1 MGVIK
6 ADWARYPGLFLLALW
21 VGGIFFFSIGVA
33 PVAFRIMPS
42 QQAGE
47 MVRGS
52 LGVLHGLG
60 LICGA
65 AFLFHSLLRGSAQRL
80 AQGLVLS
87 MMLLTAI
94 SQWVVTPRIE
104 ELRRSRGV
112 QSARFSRLHRASTS
126 LEAGVLLMGFL
137 AMWQVATAAKS
148 PEE

>member
-6 ADWARYPGLFLLALW
+6 TDWARYPGIFLLALW
-21 VGGIFFFSIGVA
+21 VGGIFFFAIGVA

-65 AFLFHSLLRGSAQRL
+65 AFLFHSLLHRRARRTV
-80 AQGLVLS
+80 QGLVLS

-104 ELRRSRGV
+104 ELRRSREV
-112 QSARFSRLHRASTS
+112 QSERFTRLHRASTS
-126 LEAGVLLMGFL
+126 LEAVVLLMGFA
-137 AMWQVATAAKS
+137 AMWRVAAATKS
-148 PEE
+148 PE